1 MAGGVEEEVP
11 QLGSQVAL
19 ARWTVRKIISACEC
33 IRVFF
38 FFFFYHPVMG
48 SALGIKIEIGKSLYK
63 LKSVNSATL
72 SGN

>member
-38 FFFFYHPVMG
+38 FFYHPVTG

>member
-38 FFFFYHPVMG
+38 FF
-48 SALGIKIEIGKSLYK
+48 
-63 LKSVNSATL
+63 L
-72 SGN
+72 SSSNGECFGNKNRNRKKPI